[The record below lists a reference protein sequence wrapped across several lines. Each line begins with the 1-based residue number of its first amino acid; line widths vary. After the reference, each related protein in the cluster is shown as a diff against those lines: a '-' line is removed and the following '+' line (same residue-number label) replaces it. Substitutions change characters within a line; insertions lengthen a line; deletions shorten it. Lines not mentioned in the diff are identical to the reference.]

1 MHCAAEADFEED
13 SLGGGEGGAPQ
24 SNMVLR
30 KRIKRIRAG
39 MKKYNTQ
46 LDEVKRSV
54 PGREFQRDAVL
65 RIRIRIHRIHIFLG
79 LPDSDPLVSCM
90 DPDPAPDS
98 NPSIIQQK
106 P

>member
-1 MHCAAEADFEED
+1 MDTFKCCVHCAAEADFEED
-13 SLGGGEGGAPQ
+13 SLVGGEGGAPQ

-54 PGREFQRDAVL
+54 P
-65 RIRIRIHRIHIFLG
+65 
-79 LPDSDPLVSCM
+79 
-90 DPDPAPDS
+90 
-98 NPSIIQQK
+98 
-106 P
+106 